1 MSTCCV
7 PDLSLSPL
15 YGLSHNPC
23 NKEEVT
29 KKEVT
34 ITIIPVLQVR
44 KLRLERFLL
53 VDLIYQVLSDKSDQ
67 LIYQLFQVHS
77 LGP

>member
-1 MSTCCV
+1 M
-7 PDLSLSPL
+7 PDLALSPL

-23 NKEEVT
+23 NKNP

-44 KLRLERFLL
+44 KLGLERFLS
-53 VDLIYQVLSDKSDQ
+53 VDLSGFI
-67 LIYQLFQVHS
+67 
-77 LGP
+77 

>member
-1 MSTCCV
+1 MSTYCV
-7 PDLSLSPL
+7 PDLALSPL

-23 NKEEVT
+23 NKNP

-34 ITIIPVLQVR
+34 ITIIPLLHVR
-44 KLRLERFLL
+44 KLRLQRFLS
-53 VDLIYQVLSDKSDQ
+53 VDLIYQVLSDKSEQ

>member
-1 MSTCCV
+1 M

-15 YGLSHNPC
+15 YGLPHNLC
-23 NKEEVT
+23 NKNA

-44 KLRLERFLL
+44 KLKLERFLS

-67 LIYQLFQVHS
+67 LIYQSFQVHS
-77 LGP
+77 LGR